1 MLKLWLPEP
10 QEPDGSVSSFFG
22 GYGRRKIQ
30 VLKAS
35 RFRGFSFSF
44 VPFPSMQKGQTG
56 ASFLFYHQALFL
68 PHCPFEKLI
77 VNDYQGRRA

>member
-30 VLKAS
+30 VLKAL
-35 RFRGFSFSF
+35 RFRGFSFSL
-44 VPFPSMQKGQTG
+44 SKGSKL
-56 ASFLFYHQALFL
+56 SFFHQALFL
-68 PHCPFEKLI
+68 PHCPIEKLI